1 MSNVNNKPGESWTVL
16 NNENDV
22 TYSLPIFLG
31 VGKTITKEMDGTPS
45 KEINDNN
52 SILFHNKDQLCCIID
67 Y

>member
-31 VGKTITKEMDGTPS
+31 VGKTITKEIVWDTI
-45 KEINDNN
+45 KR
-52 SILFHNKDQLCCIID
+52 KQ
-67 Y
+67 

>member
-31 VGKTITKEMDGTPS
+31 VGKTITKE
-45 KEINDNN
+45 IVWDNHQKK
-52 SILFHNKDQLCCIID
+52 SMTMTVFHNKDELYCIID